1 MGDPV
6 SPVSCS
12 EDLDCAGECGGYAT
26 LDCAGTCNGAAI
38 LDGNNCTIISYS
50 ATIQPIF
57 DTNCTGCHGGSAGL
71 FLDTYANLIL
81 GNVVSS
87 GDSINSLLIKKLKGT
102 AGTQMPQNKDPLGA
116 QIITLIATWIQEGA
130 KDN

>member
-1 MGDPV
+1 MGNPL
-6 SPVSCS
+6 SCPAGY
-12 EDLDCAGECGGYAT
+12 DCAGTCGGDAT
-26 LDCAGTCNGAAI
+26 LDCAGTCGGDAI
-38 LDGNNCTIISYS
+38 LDGANCTNISYFS
-50 ATIQPIF
+50 TIQPIF
-57 DTNCTGCHGGSAGL
+57 TANCTSCHGGSAGL
-71 FLDTYANLIL
+71 SLDTYANLIL

-87 GDSINSLLIKKLKGT
+87 GDSINSQLIKKLKGT